1 MTALNWEL
9 APEHVLILSD
19 SLALAGE
26 DHRPAFM
33 TTKVFPL
40 PHMSLCIAGTGAQPL
55 AERFWA
61 HANSKC
67 VASDVAH
74 LNEYAADI
82 LRDLW
87 LQLHSEPDYETE
99 EARRF
104 TSTVYIYGWSVSNKA
119 FIGFAYRSANDF
131 VSEPLRY
138 GIAAKP
144 APNSRQVP
152 DMNGLTDFVELL
164 LLQKQEDR
172 ERPRMERIGIGGEII
187 MTLMVR
193 DETGFTAIKQQPIFK
208 FDDYD
213 DDWELILARL
223 PENQDH
229 PFSIAALARDP

>member
-9 APEHVLILSD
+9 APDHVLILSD
-19 SLALAGE
+19 SLALTGE

-33 TTKVFPL
+33 TTKVFTL
-40 PHMSLCIAGTGAQPL
+40 PHLGLCIAGTGAQPL

-67 VASDVAH
+67 VASGVAH
-74 LNEYAADI
+74 LDVYASDI

-87 LQLHSEPDYETE
+87 LKLHSEPDYETV
-99 EARRF
+99 EARLF
-104 TSTVYIYGWSVSNKA
+104 TSTVYVYGWSAVDKA

-131 VSEPLRY
+131 VSEPLSY

-144 APNSRQVP
+144 APNSGELP
-152 DMNGLTDFVELL
+152 EINGFTELVELL

-193 DETGFTAIKQQPIFK
+193 DEPGFTAIKQQPIFR

-213 DDWELILARL
+213 KDWELILAKL

-229 PFSIAALARDP
+229 PLSISALARDP

>member
-19 SLALAGE
+19 SLALSGD

-40 PHMSLCIAGTGAQPL
+40 SHLGLCIAGTGAQPL

-67 VASDVAH
+67 VVSDVAH
-74 LNEYAADI
+74 LNEYATDI
-82 LRDLW
+82 LRNLW
-87 LQLHSEPDYETE
+87 LQLHSEPDYQTE

-104 TSTVYIYGWSVSNKA
+104 TSTVYVYGWSAVDEA

-131 VSEPLRY
+131 VSEPMSY

-144 APNSRQVP
+144 APNSGELP
-152 DMNGLTDFVELL
+152 EMNGHKEFVELM

-172 ERPRMERIGIGGEII
+172 ERPRMERIGIGGEIV

-193 DETGFTAIKQQPIFK
+193 EETGFTAIKQQPIFK
-208 FDDYD
+208 FDNYD
-213 DDWELILARL
+213 EDWELILAKL

-229 PFSIAALARDP
+229 PLSIAALARDP